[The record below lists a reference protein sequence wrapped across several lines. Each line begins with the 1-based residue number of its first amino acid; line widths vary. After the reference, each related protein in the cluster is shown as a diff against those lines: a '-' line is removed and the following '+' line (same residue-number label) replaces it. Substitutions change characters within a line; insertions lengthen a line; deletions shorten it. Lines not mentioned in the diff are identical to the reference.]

1 MPEMP
6 REIPGTGAGR
16 SIDLKQGES
25 PASGSRWPTQGPGN
39 GFPATI
45 RRERWFRLFPAIV
58 CALVILGPLVPVV
71 PMVLADEELDFGLET
86 HRLASIEIAG
96 NHTFSSNELKKL
108 LRIQEATWT
117 RPLHIAKYQ
126 PHLVDTQVRLLET
139 FYNNR
144 GFHQASARLDSITT
158 IALEGDVLYISIDE
172 GLLTVIDRLTF
183 QGNEPVPEAKLR
195 EVMYLLEGLPAPSDL
210 NAFGGDIFALR
221 DLYRNETYLD
231 AVVRPEMIITD
242 NPDRSGYLAQVTY
255 HVNPGLAYTVDRI
268 KLAGNVST
276 HDNLLFREMRI
287 KEGQPLYWQLVE
299 DSRRQLLATSLF
311 RDVNIVPVA
320 VDTTVGKADLVVR
333 VIERKPAFYE
343 FGVGVGSV
351 ERIRALAAWG
361 HYNLW
366 GTGRRVQIR
375 TRGSWNVED
384 VVGNPIRFDQGQFNY
399 RVDLQYVNPHIR
411 SSRFSFDLDIY
422 TKRETRGESGL
433 NLLSYGLNVG
443 TTWKASR
450 RVTNNAFLGWK
461 VTSPTVHP
469 FAPDSLKARFED
481 LGATSDQTRSVN
493 WAIYIDHRD
502 DLFRPTRGMYTTVTT
517 KLAGGIM
524 GGDFSFFKWSA
535 AWQNYHETPIG
546 GVLALRAMV
555 GGTRPYGSSLDLGPD
570 GVPYDDRFFAGGS
583 STVRGYRQNSLGPQ
597 VTDQDELDRLN
608 YSSDVLLP
616 DNPARGGNYLLLTNV
631 EWRFPLPVLRRWKFS
646 SVVFFE
652 GGNVWAQ
659 LKDVRSTGF
668 RLTSVPGDPQDPA
681 STKDWDYRYS
691 YGTGIRFD
699 TPFGPIRVDVG
710 FPLKRVRYVS
720 ETRDVQDPKVVWHF
734 SLGYPF

>member
-1 MPEMP
+1 ML
-6 REIPGTGAGR
+6 T
-16 SIDLKQGES
+16 
-25 PASGSRWPTQGPGN
+25 
-39 GFPATI
+39 
-45 RRERWFRLFPAIV
+45 
-58 CALVILGPLVPVV
+58 PLVAV
-71 PMVLADEELDFGLET
+71 VLADDELDYGLET

-96 NHTFSSNELKKL
+96 NQAFSSKELKKL

-117 RPLHIAKYQ
+117 RPLHVAKYQ
-126 PHLVDTQVRLLET
+126 PHLVDTQVHLLET
-139 FYNNR
+139 YYHNR

-158 IALEGDVLYISIDE
+158 NQKDGDVLYISIEE
-172 GLLTVIDRLTF
+172 GQLTVIGRVNF
-183 QGNEPVPEAKLR
+183 QGNEPVSEAKLR
-195 EVMYLLEGLPAPSDL
+195 KVIFLLEGKPAPADL
-210 NAFGGDIFALR
+210 NAFGGDIFAIL
-221 DLYRNETYLD
+221 DVYRNETYLD
-231 AVVRPEMIITD
+231 AVVLPEMTISA
-242 NPDRSGYLAQVTY
+242 NPEGSGFLAEVTY
-255 HVNPGLAYTVDRI
+255 LVNPGSNYTVDKI
-268 KLAGNVST
+268 QLAGNIST
-276 HDNLLFREMRI
+276 KDHLLYRELKI

-320 VDTTVGKADLVVR
+320 VDSTVGKADLVVQ

-343 FGVGVGSV
+343 FGLGVGSS
-351 ERIRALAAWG
+351 ERIRALASWG

-375 TRGSWNVED
+375 TRVSWNVED
-384 VVGNPIRFDQGQFNY
+384 VVGNPTSFDEGQVNY

-411 SSRFSFDLDIY
+411 SSRYSFDFDLY

-433 NLLSYGLNVG
+433 NLLSHGMNVG

-450 RVTNNAFLGWK
+450 RVTNNAYLGWK
-461 VTSPTVHP
+461 VTTPTVHP
-469 FAPDSLKARFED
+469 FAPDSLKARFDE
-481 LGATSDQTRSVN
+481 LGATTDQTRSVN

-502 DLFRPTRGMYTTVTT
+502 DLFRPTRGMYTTVTA
-517 KLAGGIM
+517 KLAGGIL
-524 GGDFSFFKWSA
+524 GGDYSFFKWSG

-555 GGTRPYGSSLDLGPD
+555 GGTRPYGSSLDQGPD

-631 EWRFPLPVLRRWKFS
+631 EWRFPIPILRRWKFS
-646 SVVFFE
+646 SVLFFE

-659 LKDVRSTGF
+659 LKDVRTTSF
-668 RLTSVPGDPQDPA
+668 RLTSNPGDPKDPA

-720 ETRDVQDPKVVWHF
+720 ETRDVQDPKTVWHF